1 MKKNVFFRALPE
13 LPKPPHDPNS
23 GNLVLF
29 FPDVKIQ
36 YLKVT
41 WGEGGGL
48 GNSGNARKKTFFF
61 QLISSLTVYDEMY
74 PMVGRGLFY
83 AGKQLAPVFHCHV
96 LGLAWLVPPQ
106 SMFPH
111 NKCPI

>member
-1 MKKNVFFRALPE
+1 MLYVYFR
-13 LPKPPHDPNS
+13 PKMAQE
-23 GNLVLF
+23 VLTHQYRCAIKLHWLHCNRK
-29 FPDVKIQ
+29 VNANIIQ
-36 YLKVT
+36 YALLYRT
-41 WGEGGGL
+41 I
-48 GNSGNARKKTFFF
+48 A
-61 QLISSLTVYDEMY
+61 LTVYDEMY

-106 SMFPH
+106 SMFLH